1 MQQPGKLEIEGVLI
15 DLDGVLYVGDR
26 VIDGA
31 REAIDYLRRHNIPR
45 RYITNTTTRSIETLQ
60 RKLLELDFPIDADE
74 IISAPYAT
82 VLYLRQQGS
91 PSCWLL
97 LDDDVRDDF
106 SEFEQTG
113 DAPDYI
119 VIGDIGDAWSYDLL
133 NRVFQ
138 QIMRGSRLIAL
149 HRSKFWQTEHGLQL
163 DIGAF
168 VVGLEYASGREAL
181 VIGKPS
187 PAFFRLALDDMG
199 LSAEKAAIVGD
210 DIDSDVAGGQACG
223 LSGIL
228 VKTGKYRDDYAA
240 ASGVE
245 PDLVLDS
252 IAQLPQ
258 VFDS

>member
-1 MQQPGKLEIEGVLI
+1 MPQQKNFKGVLI
-15 DLDGVLYVGDR
+15 DLDGVLYVGDS

-31 REAIDYLRRHNIPR
+31 HEAIDYLRRHNIPR

-60 RKLLELDFPIDADE
+60 RKLIELDFSIDADE
-74 IISAPYAT
+74 IISAPYAS
-82 VLYLRQQGS
+82 VLYLRQQDE

-97 LDDDVRDDF
+97 LADDVKRDF
-106 SEFEQTG
+106 SEFDETE

-138 QIMRGSRLIAL
+138 QIMQGSRLIAL
-149 HRSKFWQTEHGLQL
+149 HRSKFWQTERGLQL

-168 VVGLEYASGREAL
+168 VAGLEYASGKDAL
-181 VIGKPS
+181 IIGKPS
-187 PAFFRLALDDMG
+187 PSFFRLALDDLG
-199 LSAEKAAIVGD
+199 VPAGNTVIIGD
-210 DIDSDVAGGQACG
+210 DIDSDVGGGQACG

-228 VKTGKYRDDYAA
+228 VKTGKYRADYAA

-245 PDLVLDS
+245 PDLLLDS
-252 IAQLPQ
+252 VAQLPA
-258 VFDS
+258 VFE